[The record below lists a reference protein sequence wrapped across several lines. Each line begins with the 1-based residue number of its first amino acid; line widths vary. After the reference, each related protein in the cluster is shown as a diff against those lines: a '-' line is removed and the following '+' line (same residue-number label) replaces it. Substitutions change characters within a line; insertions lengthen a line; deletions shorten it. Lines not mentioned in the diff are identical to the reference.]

1 MKGEGQTRHPFYTQG
16 NGHCESSNTARPS
29 RAGTSKAY
37 IQQRINYNSNCILPF
52 NSRYSAVL
60 NLCGF
65 FLATHQ
71 QQQHPSSSQ
80 QINSPEV
87 LPNATSAPLENY
99 CKDKELFAK
108 NALIHKIQN
117 SVPSQHPMWGESRN
131 AGASQL
137 LVPHLMVLINE

>member
-60 NLCGF
+60 NLCVF
-65 FLATHQ
+65 FWL
-71 QQQHPSSSQ
+71 P
-80 QINSPEV
+80 INSNSIPPV
-87 LPNATSAPLENY
+87 PN
-99 CKDKELFAK
+99 K
-108 NALIHKIQN
+108 LIHQKCCQMPHQHLWKITAKTKNCLLRTHSFIRYRTVYLHNTPCGENPGMLEPVN
-117 SVPSQHPMWGESRN
+117 SWFHTSWY
-131 AGASQL
+131 
-137 LVPHLMVLINE
+137 